1 MEDTSNQTATLSY
14 DLDLQSQNNFT
25 NGTSSNIPVS
35 TALEQAINWFCIL
48 ILCDTLVSLG
58 CTMEISKIK
67 AHIVKPKGVVI
78 AMLAQFGVM
87 PLTAFSMAKLFNLGL
102 GASMAVL
109 VCGCCPGGILS
120 NVLAFALNGDMN
132 LSIVM
137 TTCSTLAAL
146 GMIPLLLFIYCH
158 GFSNVYAV
166 PYAGIFLALILTVLP
181 CAIGIYINYRVPE
194 KSKLVVKV
202 GLGIMVVGYVVL
214 GILLSLFLGP
224 VISVIT
230 EPPLLAT
237 GALMPLIGYVLG
249 YLLSYLFS
257 FDAPCRR
264 TVAVETGC
272 QNLLL
277 CFTILEVV
285 FDRDVIGPYTLFP
298 FVYFFFQILEALV
311 LIIIRRCYKKS
322 SKKSELNNCSSTILN
337 NFTCSQ

>member
-1 MEDTSNQTATLSY
+1 MDTTRNQTAPTFY

-25 NGTSSNIPVS
+25 NDTLSNSPYS
-35 TALEQAINWFCIL
+35 TLLDQTINWICIL
-48 ILCDTLVSLG
+48 ILFDTMVSLG

-87 PLTAFSMAKLFNLGL
+87 PLTAFSMVKLFKFSP
-102 GASMAVL
+102 GAAMAVM
-109 VCGCCPGGILS
+109 VCGCCPGGMFS
-120 NVLAFALNGDMN
+120 NILAFALNGDMN

-158 GFSNVYAV
+158 GFSNVHAV
-166 PYAGIFLALILTVLP
+166 PYVGIFLALILTVLP

-202 GLGIMVVGYVVL
+202 GLGIMVVGYIVL

-224 VISVIT
+224 VIWAVT
-230 EPPLLAT
+230 ERRLVAT

-249 YLLSYLFS
+249 YVLSLFFS
-257 FDAPCRR
+257 FDEPCRR

-272 QNLLL
+272 QNLHL
-277 CFTILEVV
+277 CFTILEVA
-285 FDRDVIGPYTLFP
+285 FEREVIGPYTLFP
-298 FVYFFFQILEALV
+298 FVYFLFQILEALV
-311 LIIIRRCYKKS
+311 FIIIFRCYKKS
-322 SKKSELNNCSSTILN
+322 SKNSEMVRRSRNII
-337 NFTCSQ
+337 